1 MLILFLLSLFFAIVA
16 LATVLFDMFK
26 NANKGE
32 REEEKK
38 SGHDA
43 LIVTIFAMLR
53 IGKRKL
59 AHVKRLLLAYLL
71 HLSVRV
77 LSVVDKASFFLY
89 VKSRNMFIKNAVKHK
104 GTVPFFWEYLKT
116 YKQEIDREK
125 EISQKRREDD

>member
-1 MLILFLLSLFFAIVA
+1 MLILFLLSLFFALVA
-16 LATVLFDMFK
+16 FATVLFDMFK

-32 REEEKK
+32 GQEEKK

-43 LIVTIFAMLR
+43 LIVTVFALLR
-53 IGKRKL
+53 IGKRKI
-59 AHVKRLLLAYLL
+59 AHVRRLLLAYIL

-89 VKSRNMFIKNAVKHK
+89 AKSRNMFIKNAVKHK

-125 EISQKRREDD
+125 ETAAREED